1 MNEFH
6 NKTKEELKKL
16 LDTLSSYK
24 QGCDDSFKIIKE
36 THERTSDFYEQKVSL
51 CKKELDKLLSEN
63 TNLSSKSL
71 MNECCKKTYKSAIEE
86 TLFTLEKS
94 PIESLKHH
102 ISVLKYTLKY
112 FNMDEKEEVHRKLT
126 IKDGLVTE
134 LR

>member
-16 LDTLSSYK
+16 LDSLSSYK

-36 THERTSDFYEQKVSL
+36 THERTSDFYGQKISL
-51 CKKELDKLLSEN
+51 CKKELDKLLSESI
-63 TNLSSKSL
+63 NLSCKSL
-71 MNECCKKTYKSAIEE
+71 INDCCKKTYKSAIEE
-86 TLFTLEKS
+86 VLFAIENS

-112 FNMDEKEEVHRKLT
+112 LNENEEIHRKLT

-134 LR
+134 LK